1 MTGANDS
8 HAAKAH
14 RILLVDDDQIIL
26 DSLGEFLTLEG
37 YDVVSRESIAEA
49 IKALESDPFNLVIS
63 DVTMPASS
71 GLELL
76 KYVKKHFPDL
86 VVILMTGYGTIE
98 SAVEAIK
105 QGAYDYLTK
114 PIIDD
119 DVRMCV
125 ERALRQQRIL
135 AENRMLRQQLAQRY
149 SFDNI
154 LGGAHQMVKIF
165 ELIESIA
172 DSRTTVLMSGE
183 SGTGKSLIARS
194 IHAHSS
200 RASGPFVEVACGSLP
215 ETLLES
221 ELFGYVAGSF
231 TGAMGDK
238 AGKFAAADGGTIFLD
253 EVSTASPALQVKLLR
268 VLQEREFEPV
278 GSNVT
283 KKVDVRVLLA
293 TNKDLAEEVAAG
305 RFRHDLYYRIN
316 VVNID
321 LPPLRERVGD
331 IPILARHFLAKF
343 LADGKKQ
350 IRQIDEVALELM
362 QRYSWPG
369 NVRELE
375 NCMERAVLL
384 ARDGTIK
391 VDDLPPAL
399 LNHRPHEAAPIA
411 QFVPAFLPMSLDDAL
426 REPERMILQAAL
438 TRHNGNRQATA
449 AELQINRTTLYKKML
464 KHGLFQ

>member
-1 MTGANDS
+1 MTGPGES
-8 HAAKAH
+8 AAPKGH

-37 YDVVSRESIAEA
+37 YDVVARESITDAL
-49 IKALESDPFNLVIS
+49 KALDGGSFHLVIS

-76 KYVKKHFPDL
+76 RYVKKHLPDL

-149 SFDNI
+149 SFDSI
-154 LGGAHQMVKIF
+154 LGADHKMAKIF
-165 ELIESIA
+165 ELIESFA
-172 DSRTTVLMSGE
+172 DSRTTVLMTGE

-200 RASGPFVEVACGSLP
+200 RAGGPFVEVDCGSLP

-221 ELFGYVAGSF
+221 ELFGHVAGSF
-231 TGAMGDK
+231 TGAVSNK
-238 AGKFAAADGGTIFLD
+238 QGKFAAADGGTIFLD
-253 EVSTASPALQVKLLR
+253 EISTASPALQVKLLR

-278 GSNVT
+278 GSNET
-283 KKVDVRVLLA
+283 RKVDVRVLLA
-293 TNKDLAEEVAAG
+293 SNRDLAKEVAAG
-305 RFRHDLYYRIN
+305 RFRQDLYYRVN
-316 VVNID
+316 VLNIE
-321 LPPLRERVGD
+321 LPPLRDRVGD
-331 IPILARHFLAKF
+331 IPMLAKRF
-343 LADGKKQ
+343 LERFASEAGRE
-350 IRQIDEVALELM
+350 IRGIDEQAMALM
-362 QRYSWPG
+362 QRYGWPG

-375 NCMERAVLL
+375 NCIERAVLMS
-384 ARDGTIK
+384 RNGSVK
-391 VDDLPPAL
+391 PEDLPPPVLAC
-399 LNHRPHEAAPIA
+399 RPPTAVLEYDPPNGLIG
-411 QFVPAFLPMSLDDAL
+411 LDEAL
-426 REPERMILQAAL
+426 REPERRIIAAAL
-438 TRHNGNRQATA
+438 ERNGGNRQATA
-449 AELQINRTTLYKKML
+449 KDLQINRTTLYKKMR
-464 KHGLFQ
+464 KHQLLD